1 LRQKDHKFEAQP
13 VLHREFKANLGQ
25 KKKKKKKGERAG
37 ERKKIIHLLEMS
49 ASESALPSLILV

>member
-25 KKKKKKKGERAG
+25 KKKKKKGERAG